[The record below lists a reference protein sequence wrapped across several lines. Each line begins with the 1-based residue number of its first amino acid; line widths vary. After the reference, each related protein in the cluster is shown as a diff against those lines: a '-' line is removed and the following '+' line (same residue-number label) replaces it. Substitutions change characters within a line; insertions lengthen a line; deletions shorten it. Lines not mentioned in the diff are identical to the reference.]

1 MLDKVRKF
9 SGSIFAKIILAIVA
23 VPFIFWGMGSS
34 FNQGGTNILAKI
46 NNERISTDEFLN
58 FVNLN
63 NLNRQMIQEKINEN
77 IIEELLA
84 AQISQKLLKLEM
96 NELNLNI
103 SDEVLALIIK
113 NNSNFHD
120 EKNNFSRIKYEKF
133 LLENN
138 ITASQYE
145 TSVKENKLK
154 NKLFLYISGGL
165 ISPNLLVNKMFLE
178 ENKKIN
184 IAYINLEN
192 NYKKKEK
199 FTKEEVDDYIKKNSE
214 ELKVTKID
222 FKYVKVTP
230 NDLVGSSEYNELF
243 FKKIDEI
250 DDKINN
256 DFSIEDIANQYNLI
270 LTEVKNFDEDIDLN
284 KEDEILNTIYKNKE
298 NKNTQLVEKK
308 DYFLIYQVKNLMKI
322 LPDINNKNF
331 IKNVKDK
338 IYIDGKNKFNMKIF
352 KEIKNNEFTD
362 QYFNELAQVS
372 EKKEIILNSI
382 SDNRT
387 FNIDS
392 VNLIYQMPLNS
403 YSLITDDKNNIY
415 ISKILSE
422 KTEVLEKKSSN
433 FNKYFNK
440 SNNLL
445 KNKMYTSYDY
455 YLNNKYEIKINE
467 KTLERVK
474 NYFK

>member
-34 FNQGGTNILAKI
+34 FNQGGTNTLAKI

-58 FVNLN
+58 FVNSN
-63 NLNRQMIQEKINEN
+63 NLNREMLQEKINEN

-84 AQISQKLLKLEM
+84 AQISQKLLELEM

-103 SDEVLALIIK
+103 SDEVLAFIIK

-120 EKNNFSRIKYEKF
+120 EKSNFSRIKYEKF
-133 LLENN
+133 LLENS

-145 TSVKENKLK
+145 SSIKENKLK
-154 NKLFLYISGGL
+154 NKLFLYISGGI
-165 ISPNLLVNKMFLE
+165 ISPKLFVNKIFSS
-178 ENKKIN
+178 ENKKLN
-184 IAYINLEN
+184 IAYINLKN
-192 NYKKKEK
+192 NYKKKES
-199 FTKEEVDDYIKKNSE
+199 FTKAEIDDYIKKNSD
-214 ELKVTKID
+214 ELKITKID
-222 FKYVKVTP
+222 FKYVKITP

-243 FKKIDEI
+243 FRKIDEI

-256 DFSIEDIANQYNLI
+256 DFSIENIANQYNLK
-270 LTEVKNFDEDIDLN
+270 LTEITNFNKDENLN
-284 KEDEILNTIYKNKE
+284 NEDKILDEIYENKG

-308 DYFLIYQVKNLMKI
+308 DYFLIYQIKNLIKI
-322 LPDINNKNF
+322 LPDVQSKDFTNNV
-331 IKNVKDK
+331 IDK
-338 IYIDGKNKFNMKIF
+338 IFIDEKNKYNMEIFEKIR
-352 KEIKNNEFTD
+352 KNEFTD
-362 QYFNELAQVS
+362 QYFNQLAEIS

-382 SDNRT
+382 DDNT
-387 FNIDS
+387 IFNVDS
-392 VNLIYQMPLNS
+392 VKLIYQMPLNS
-403 YSLITDDKNNIY
+403 FSLITDDENNIY
-415 ISKILSE
+415 ISKILGE
-422 KTEVLEKKSSN
+422 KNELLDEKSN
-433 FNKYFNK
+433 KFNKYFIK

-445 KNKMYTSYDY
+445 KNKMYTSYDF
-455 YLNNKYEIKINE
+455 YLNNKYKIKINE

>member
-34 FNQGGTNILAKI
+34 FNQGGTNTLAKI

-58 FVNLN
+58 FVDSN
-63 NLNRQMIQEKINEN
+63 NLNREMLQEKINEN

-84 AQISQKLLKLEM
+84 AQISQKLLELEM

-113 NNSNFHD
+113 NNSNFQD
-120 EKNNFSRIKYEKF
+120 EKSNFSRIKYEKF
-133 LLENN
+133 LLENS

-145 TSVKENKLK
+145 SSIKENKLK

-165 ISPNLLVNKMFLE
+165 ISPNLFVNKVFSN
-178 ENKKIN
+178 ENRKLT

-192 NYKKKEK
+192 NYKKKES
-199 FTKEEVDDYIKKNSE
+199 FTKAEIDDYIKKNSD
-214 ELKVTKID
+214 ELKITKID
-222 FKYVKVTP
+222 FKYVKITP

-256 DFSIEDIANQYNLI
+256 DFSIENIANQYNLKLVEITNFNKDENLNNEDKI
-270 LTEVKNFDEDIDLN
+270 LDE
-284 KEDEILNTIYKNKE
+284 IYKNKE

-308 DYFLIYQVKNLMKI
+308 DYFLIYQIKNLIKI
-322 LPDINNKNF
+322 LPDVQSKDFTNNV
-331 IKNVKDK
+331 IDK
-338 IYIDGKNKFNMKIF
+338 IFIDEKNKYNMEIFEKIR
-352 KEIKNNEFTD
+352 KNEFTD
-362 QYFNELAQVS
+362 QYFNQLAEIS

-382 SDNRT
+382 DDNSI
-387 FNIDS
+387 FNVDS
-392 VNLIYQMPLNS
+392 VKLIYQMPLNS
-403 YSLITDDKNNIY
+403 FSLITDDENNIY
-415 ISKILSE
+415 ISKILGE
-422 KTEVLEKKSSN
+422 KNELLDEKSN
-433 FNKYFNK
+433 KFNKYFIK

-445 KNKMYTSYDY
+445 KNKMYTSYDF
-455 YLNNKYEIKINE
+455 YLNNKYKIKINE